1 MFVIIFDSFQS
12 FCFLSLLSPMCLL
25 SVDALKR
32 YLLMQ
37 PRPAS
42 IAQCAQYPFKHPT
55 FDDDTQIVLFWFDLM
70 YDGSDIDYLTS
81 LRSVFSDLTG
91 F

>member
-1 MFVIIFDSFQS
+1 
-12 FCFLSLLSPMCLL
+12 MCLL

-37 PRPAS
+37 PRAAR

-70 YDGSDIDYLTS
+70 YDGSDMDYLTS

>member
-1 MFVIIFDSFQS
+1 M
-12 FCFLSLLSPMCLL
+12 CFL
-25 SVDALKR
+25 SVDALKC

-37 PRPAS
+37 PRAAR
-42 IAQCAQYPFKHPT
+42 IAQCVQYPFKHPN
-55 FDDDTQIVLFWFDLM
+55 FDDDTQIVPFWFDLM
-70 YDGSDIDYLTS
+70 YDVSDIDYLTS